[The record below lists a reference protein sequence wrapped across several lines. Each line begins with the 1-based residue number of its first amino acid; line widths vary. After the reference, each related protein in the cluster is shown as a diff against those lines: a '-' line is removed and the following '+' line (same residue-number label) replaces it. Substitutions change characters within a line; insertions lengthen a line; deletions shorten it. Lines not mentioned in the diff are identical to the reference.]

1 MLTFPAD
8 AVLENGENE
17 SGGKKLF
24 SSKRVDQETCCGILL
39 HGDNGA
45 LSK

>member
-1 MLTFPAD
+1 MLTFPAG
-8 AVLENGENE
+8 AVLENRGKE
-17 SGGKKLF
+17 SEKKLF
-24 SSKRVDQETCCGILL
+24 SSQRVDQGTCCGILL

>member
-1 MLTFPAD
+1 MLTFPVD
-8 AVLENGENE
+8 AVLQNGGEAF
-17 SGGKKLF
+17 F